1 MVLKVPG
8 PGENWLIEVPELDN
22 SGRQVYASDG
32 TKLKKKV
39 QMATGTLPGG
49 EPQPLYFPDG
59 HPRAG
64 VFKGMAV
71 ILQERGF
78 HKEAKLKREC
88 PGFKYS
94 PDQINCCMCCFLYN
108 QPDFEV
114 VETLLEAHC
123 RRRGFQVLFL
133 PKFHPELSPIKPCW
147 GFTK

>member
-1 MVLKVPG
+1 MDILEKKFPGDQHVFVYDNARTHLKRPADALSARQMVLKVPG

-88 PGFKYS
+88 PGFKYLS
-94 PDQINCCMCCFLYN
+94 GP
-108 QPDFEV
+108 
-114 VETLLEAHC
+114 
-123 RRRGFQVLFL
+123 
-133 PKFHPELSPIKPCW
+133 LSP
-147 GFTK
+147 